1 MMKQPVGSSSSSW
14 VVLPCRKGLMARRLS
29 MMPLRLCCLGMTAA
43 FRGDVGEDDDEETLG
58 AWSGWRKDGG
68 ALMDALKA
76 GEGK

>member
-1 MMKQPVGSSSSSW
+1 
-14 VVLPCRKGLMARRLS
+14 MARRLS

-43 FRGDVGEDDDEETLG
+43 FRGDVGEEDDEEALG
-58 AWSGWRKDGG
+58 AWSRWRKDGG

>member
-1 MMKQPVGSSSSSW
+1 MPERVSW
-14 VVLPCRKGLMARRLS
+14 RGGCR
-29 MMPLRLCCLGMTAA
+29 CCLFDCDDLGMTAA
-43 FRGDVGEDDDEETLG
+43 FRGDVGEEDDEETLG